1 MKDLKSHLLSPETVA
16 YPSSIIGHG
25 CYLFA
30 DSRPTNWQ
38 ILKTKPRNFVL
49 RAISAD
55 MALAGASLVL
65 NSLVDEKGL
74 PAQDLPA
81 PDELMKSHSYAS
93 LIEALTKVQRH
104 SYGTLEEAKKN

>member
-1 MKDLKSHLLSPETVA
+1 MKDLKSRLLSPETVA
-16 YPSSIIGHG
+16 HPIVLLGTE
-25 CYLFA
+25 LFIRRLTAYELA
-30 DSRPTNWQ
+30 DFEDKAAQ
-38 ILKTKPRNFVL
+38 L
-49 RAISAD
+49 RAEGNTRD

-65 NSLVDEKGL
+65 NSLVDESGL

-93 LIEALTKVQRH
+93 LIEALTKVQRY